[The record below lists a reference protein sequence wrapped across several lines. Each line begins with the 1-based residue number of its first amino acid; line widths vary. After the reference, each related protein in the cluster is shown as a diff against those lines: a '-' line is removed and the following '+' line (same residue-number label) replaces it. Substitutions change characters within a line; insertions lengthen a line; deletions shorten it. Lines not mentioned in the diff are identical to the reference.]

1 MTMCMQAIKN
11 DIGPLPNQHYF
22 ESNVVIEIPTSCQ
35 PVRVFPSD
43 SKDTTTQSPE
53 TEAALYTLVDIS
65 YDWCSRMVISD
76 DDKHIFY
83 ETVPGAIRQAVQTS
97 IKDMLCSGIRYIPR
111 YCANFLHTI

>member
-1 MTMCMQAIKN
+1 MQAIKKN
-11 DIGPLPNQHYF
+11 IGPLPNQQRDF

-43 SKDTTTQSPE
+43 SKDTTTQS
-53 TEAALYTLVDIS
+53 EAALYTLVDIS

-83 ETVPGAIRQAVQTS
+83 ETVPGAIQQAVQTS
-97 IKDMLCSGIRYIPR
+97 IKDMLCSGIRYVPR
-111 YCANFLHTI
+111 YCTNFLHTV